1 MCCRTELEESNTFFL
16 TFSGIKSR
24 MPVQLTEKI
33 HNSQIFHSPQPWLIL
48 FFFCVLISR
57 QLTEENVYSVLCFA
71 DVYLLNGLKRLCA
84 RIISSLLDTENVFT
98 VLRTARLFNL
108 PKLEV
113 DCCEFISRN
122 LEKVRI
128 TKWRKGGGW
137 TSR

>member
-1 MCCRTELEESNTFFL
+1 MYNTIGPLLLLGGGAGSTYFV
-16 TFSGIKSR
+16 IKSFI
-24 MPVQLTEKI
+24 VA
-33 HNSQIFHSPQPWLIL
+33 QPRLIL
-48 FFFCVLISR
+48 FFFVLFSL

-84 RIISSLLDTENVFT
+84 RVITSLLDTENVFT

-122 LEKVRI
+122 LEKVR
-128 TKWRKGGGW
+128 TRKHRTGGGW
-137 TSR
+137 PSG